1 MKNQKGLRTLDR
13 DDFAIK
19 NGFISYEEMLSNSI
33 TIVYDYGISYFAT
46 TIHDNDWL
54 AWIDKRPEQVIG
66 IFETLEKAHER
77 LFYVFAEKEF
87 EQMKIRDPD
96 HLC

>member
-1 MKNQKGLRTLDR
+1 MGR

-19 NGFISYEEMLSNSI
+19 NGFISYEDMLANSF
-33 TIVYDYGISYFAT
+33 TIVYDHGISFFAT
-46 TIHDNDWL
+46 NVHNNGWL
-54 AWIDKRPEQVIG
+54 AWIDKRPEQIIG
-66 IFETLEKAHER
+66 VFETLEKAHER

-87 EQMKIRDPD
+87 EQMKTKDFD

>member
-1 MKNQKGLRTLDR
+1 MDR

-33 TIVYDYGISYFAT
+33 TIVYDHGISFFAT
-46 TIHDNDWL
+46 TIHSKGWL
-54 AWIDKRPEQVIG
+54 AWIDKCPEQVIG

-77 LFYVFAEKEF
+77 LFYIFAEKEF
-87 EQMKIRDPD
+87 EQMKIRDSD